1 MRPPA
6 DPPWG
11 RSLSRAR
18 PFGSTPFSVP
28 LFRIK
33 AFGWLCA
40 DYSEDHLVGKTTRKR
55 QNRRLGAGRFLERV
69 ERHDFDLF
77 QVLMTWGFANRESAT
92 CDAGQARGRFR
103 TSLPAP
109 YRQFERFCLKFST
122 RCIFFSSQERCR
134 NDVFGL
140 AHSWES
146 QLCAV
151 GIASMVYGRRGE
163 RGLSARDA
171 WPGLGAS
178 ASELLREHRNVTL
191 QACVPHAPQ
200 RCHPYSFSRS
210 HQ

>member
-122 RCIFFSSQERCR
+122 RCIF
-134 NDVFGL
+134 L
-140 AHSWES
+140 AHKK
-146 QLCAV
+146 
-151 GIASMVYGRRGE
+151 
-163 RGLSARDA
+163 DA
-171 WPGLGAS
+171 ETMFSDWPTPG
-178 ASELLREHRNVTL
+178 
-191 QACVPHAPQ
+191 
-200 RCHPYSFSRS
+200 SRS
-210 HQ
+210 FVRSGLHRWFTGGAGSGA